1 LSADT
6 VKAREPKSAMSNKK
20 FLIIWLPILV
30 FFTVLLLVLNIALNI
45 GSKWVS
51 SQLGSGTYEVINA
64 AEAEN
69 WDTDYYKSDFDS
81 IDDVDAAAREL
92 VAEIAGEG
100 IVLAKHENDALPL
113 ASGAK
118 VTMLGRTAADPV
130 YGGSGSG
137 SVDTSTAVDAREGL
151 ENAGF
156 EINEVVYEKIDEFAS
171 DRENARGFIEMDLP
185 DDSTYNI
192 GEMPVSGY
200 DSVKS
205 SFADYSDAALVYIG
219 RPGGEGGDLTQDMD
233 GWDDNYE
240 PGQHQLELN
249 KDEKDLLQLATDN
262 FETVVV
268 LVNSSTSMEM
278 GPIQDNPDIDS
289 VLLIGSPGA
298 SGFNAV
304 GDILAGEI
312 NPSGRTV
319 DLWAADFTAD
329 PTFVNFGEFVY
340 DGIEVSYP
348 SSAIED
354 ATSNATVTDQAPFV
368 NYQEGIYIG
377 YRYYETAAAEGFID
391 YDEAVVYPF
400 GYGLSFTDFE
410 WKVVDTNLGDVDG
423 EISVDVEVT
432 NVGDAAG
439 KDVVELFYTAPY
451 TPGGIEK
458 SEVVLGAFEKTD
470 VIEPGASE
478 VVTLT
483 LAVEDMASYDYRD
496 NRAYVLEAG
505 DYDLT
510 LRTDSNTI
518 ADGVS
523 PVTYTVDSDVVY
535 SGDNKRSSDQTEV
548 TNQFDDVSEAFSD
561 TPEEGKI
568 LNMSRADFAGTF
580 PTAPSDDLL
589 KATEAIKAG
598 FAPYDAEKAAEES
611 DVDAPTTG
619 ADTDLTLVNLRGL
632 DYDDEKWDELL
643 DALTID
649 EMEELLLNGA
659 YQTEG
664 IVSVAKPATTDL
676 DGPAGFSSFINASI
690 NGVAYP
696 SEVLLAQTWNV
707 DMAYAMGEMLGNE
720 SLHKEV
726 SGWYAPAL
734 NLHRSPFAGRNFEY
748 YSEDAYL
755 SGAMT
760 LAASNGAASKGLYT
774 TLKHYALNDQ
784 ETNRVNNGIATWANE
799 QTIREIYLK
808 PFEMAIKN
816 IEMPVP
822 YLADESGTIEE
833 TTVGATAV
841 MSSFNRIG
849 ATWAGGS
856 VPLMDTVLRGEWGFE
871 GFVIS
876 DFNLYRYMNPNQ
888 SIAAGTDLTLTF
900 APSKSFDDTKSAY
913 AQYNMRKATH
923 NILYAVANS
932 NAMNGFAPG
941 AIVEYTPP
949 TWRYIQIGA
958 SIVIGLLILAGGVFV
973 VRRVQKHK
981 KSA

>member
-1 LSADT
+1 MSADT
-6 VKAREPKSAMSNKK
+6 VKARDPKKAMSNKK
-20 FLIIWLPILV
+20 FLGIWLPILG
-30 FFTVLLLVLNIALNI
+30 FFTLLLIVANIGLNI

-51 SQLGSGTYEVINA
+51 SQLGTGTYEVINDPQA
-64 AEAEN
+64 DS
-69 WDTDYYKSDFDS
+69 WDTDYYKSDYDS
-81 IDDVDAAAREL
+81 IEDVDAAARDL
-92 VAEIAGEG
+92 VAEITGEG

-137 SVDTSTAVDAREGL
+137 SVDTSTAVTAREGL

-156 EINEVVYEKIDEFAS
+156 EVNEEVYDTLDEFAA
-171 DRENARGFIEMDLP
+171 ENERGFIEMDLP
-185 DDSTYNI
+185 DDSTYYI
-192 GEMPVSGY
+192 GEMPVSDY
-200 DSVKS
+200 DSVAS
-205 SFADYSDAALVYIG
+205 SFSDYSDAALVYIG
-219 RPGGEGGDLTQDMD
+219 RPGGEGGDLTQDME

-240 PGQHQLELN
+240 EGQHQLELN

-262 FETVVV
+262 FDNVVV
-268 LVNSSTSMEM
+268 VVNASTSMEM
-278 GPIQDNPDIDS
+278 GPIQNNPDIDS
-289 VLLIGSPGA
+289 VLLVGSPGA
-298 SGFNAV
+298 TGFDAV
-304 GDILAGEI
+304 GEVLAGEI
-312 NPSGRTV
+312 NPSGRTA

-329 PTFVNFGEFVY
+329 PTFVNFGDFVY
-340 DGIEVSYP
+340 NNLDVSYP
-348 SSAIED
+348 SSALED
-354 ATSNATVTDQAPFV
+354 ATSNATITEDAPFV

-377 YRYYETAAAEGFID
+377 YRYYETAHAEDFID
-391 YDEAVVYPF
+391 YDEAVIYPF
-400 GYGLSFTDFE
+400 GYGLSYTDFE
-410 WKVVDTNLGDVDG
+410 WEVINSEMGEVDG
-423 EISVDVEVT
+423 SITVEVEVINT
-432 NVGDAAG
+432 GDEPG

-451 TPGGIEK
+451 IPGGIEK
-458 SEVVLGAFEKTD
+458 AEVVLGGFAKTD
-470 VIEPGASE
+470 VIEPGASDT
-478 VVTLT
+478 VSITID
-483 LAVEDMASYDYRD
+483 VEDMASYDYRD

-505 DYDLT
+505 DYELS
-510 LRTDSNTI
+510 LRTDSHTI
-518 ADGVS
+518 ADGVE
-523 PVTYTVDSDVVY
+523 PLTYTVDSDVVY
-535 SGDNKRSSDQTEV
+535 SGENKRSSDETEV
-548 TNQFDDVSEAFSD
+548 TNQFDDVSAMFSD

-580 PTAPSDDLL
+580 PTAPGEDLL
-589 KATEAIKAG
+589 QANDAIKEG
-598 FAPYDAEKAAEES
+598 FAPYDSEKAAEES
-611 DVDAPTTG
+611 DVEAPATG
-619 ADTDLTLVNLRGL
+619 ESTDLTLVNLRGKA
-632 DYDDEKWDELL
+632 YDDEDWDELL

-649 EMEELLLNGA
+649 EMEEMLLNGA
-659 YQTEG
+659 YQTDG
-664 IVSVAKPATTDL
+664 LVSIAKPMTTDL

-696 SEVLLAQTWNV
+696 SEALLAQTWNV

-760 LAASNGAASKGLYT
+760 LAASNGAAQKGLYT

-799 QTIREIYLK
+799 QAIREIYLK
-808 PFEMAIKN
+808 PFEMAVKE

-822 YLADESGTIEE
+822 YIADESGTIEE
-833 TTVGATAV
+833 TTVGSTAV
-841 MSSFNRIG
+841 MSSFNRVG

-876 DFNLYRYMNPNQ
+876 DFNLYRYMPPNQ

-900 APSKSFDDTKSAY
+900 APSKSFQDTESAY
-913 AQYNMRKATH
+913 AQHNMRKATH
-923 NILYAVANS
+923 NILYTVANS

-941 AIVEYTPP
+941 ATVDYTPP

-958 SIVIGLLILAGGVFV
+958 SIVLGLLILAGGVYV
-973 VRRVQKHK
+973 VRRVRKHK
-981 KSA
+981 QA